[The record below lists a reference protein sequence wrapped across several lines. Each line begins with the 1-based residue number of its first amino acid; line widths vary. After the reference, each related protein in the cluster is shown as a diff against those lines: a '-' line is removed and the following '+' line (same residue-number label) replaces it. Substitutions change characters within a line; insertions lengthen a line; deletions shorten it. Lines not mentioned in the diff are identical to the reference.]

1 MRSPALA
8 VAASLLCAGRGAAQ
22 LPSLLPAGSY
32 LQDVYYPK
40 LFYTGREGLTGG
52 LFLSLQAPLRYADYD
67 QPPPYRASI
76 TLDGQISTSG
86 SRQIGLDAR
95 APLLWDGWR
104 GNFTLASERRARESY
119 FGIGNGAAFDAA
131 NQAGQEF
138 FYRSLN
144 TRSYVRGELQR
155 RVAGGLRVLAG
166 FHAQRSRIATLAPVS
181 QLATDSAA
189 GVDPTLGR
197 TASDVSVRL
206 GLVFDTR
213 DDEVAPSH
221 GVLLEAIRGVAD
233 SSVTGDATYTRTTVS
248 ARVYVPA
255 HPRLI
260 IAARIVGQSMTGRP
274 TLGSYYLIEASDR
287 PFEGIGGPTS
297 HRGLLD
303 HRLLGPDKL
312 LANLDLRYTLY
323 EIPTLARV
331 SLLAF
336 VDAGRV
342 FPAGGFSLTTQDLK
356 VGAGGGL
363 VLKFLRAG
371 VLGFTLGSGP
381 DGIVID
387 AHTGWSF

>member
-8 VAASLLCAGRGAAQ
+8 IGALLLCAGRGAAQ
-22 LPSLLPAGSY
+22 LPGLLPAGSY

-40 LFYTGREGLTGG
+40 LFYTSREGLTGG
-52 LFLSLQAPLRYADYD
+52 LFLSLQAPLRYEDYD
-67 QPPPYRASI
+67 LPPPYRASI
-76 TLDGQISTSG
+76 TLDGQVSTSG

-104 GNFTLASERRARESY
+104 GNLTLMSERRARESY
-119 FGIGNGAAFDAA
+119 FGIGNTAALNPA
-131 NQAGQEF
+131 NQVGQEF

-144 TRSYVRGELQR
+144 TRSYARGELQR

-166 FHAQRSRIATLAPVS
+166 FHAQRARIAPLAPVS
-181 QLATDSAA
+181 QLAADSAA
-189 GVDPTLGR
+189 GVDSTLGR
-197 TASDVSVRL
+197 TTSDVSVRL

-213 DDEVAPSH
+213 DDEVAPSR

-233 SSVTGDATYTRTTVS
+233 SSVAGEATYARTTVS

-255 HPRLI
+255 GPRLI
-260 IAARIVGQSMTGRP
+260 IAARVLGQAMTGAP
-274 TLGSYYLIEASDR
+274 TVGSYYLIEASDR

-331 SLLAF
+331 SLLGF

-342 FPAGGFSLTTQDLK
+342 FPAGGFSVTTEDLK

-371 VLGFTLGSGP
+371 VLGLTVGSGP

-387 AHTGWSF
+387 VHTGWTF